1 MPKLSKKLRDIWE
14 FFIDP
19 NTKRRKYYPR
29 CCRCARNCKQ
39 SFRVTGLWCPRY
51 EPKTPE
57 IRPLSTVKRV
67 GNIMTYPVH
76 KTSLAA
82 KETAENGTLTA
93 VKKHDKGANIL

>member
-1 MPKLSKKLRDIWE
+1 MPKLSKKLKDIWE

-51 EPKTPE
+51 EPKNTHNQAPE
-57 IRPLSTVKRV
+57 HR
-67 GNIMTYPVH
+67 
-76 KTSLAA
+76 
-82 KETAENGTLTA
+82 
-93 VKKHDKGANIL
+93 KKSG